1 MQCMSLVADPIP
13 IAQPQDRQEGLRAA
27 LGALP
32 SVSSLAAGLP
42 CAIFLFWPCPNMVL
56 KRLKETYPAV

>member
-1 MQCMSLVADPIP
+1 MQLELFHVVYVIGGLTPIP
-13 IAQPQDRQEGLRAA
+13 IAQPQDKQEGLRAA

-42 CAIFLFWPCPNMVL
+42 CAIFYFGCVQIGF
-56 KRLKETYPAV
+56 